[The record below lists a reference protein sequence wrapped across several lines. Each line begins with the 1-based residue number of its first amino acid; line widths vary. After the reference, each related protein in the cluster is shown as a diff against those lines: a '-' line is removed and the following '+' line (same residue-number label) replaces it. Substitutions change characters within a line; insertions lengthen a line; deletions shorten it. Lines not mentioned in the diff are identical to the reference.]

1 MANSATT
8 ENPAKEAAAP
18 AKRGRKL
25 LFIVFGV
32 LLGIGAGGGYFY
44 LQQSK
49 AAAQSKP
56 EKDRRG
62 RDNDEQKNDAEQTN
76 DEEPTAKSKTDPRT
90 ADLAL
95 PDDSA
100 VKQVIEMQPFIVNLA
115 DKSEARYLRLAVSL
129 GLSEVFEEKPDP
141 LFITRV
147 RNALLAVLSSRTSD
161 EVLSLEGKTKLRK
174 DLLRAARAAST
185 EHKVEAIYIT
195 EFIVQL

>member
-1 MANSATT
+1 MANSAAT
-8 ENPAKEAAAP
+8 ENPAKEAVAP
-18 AKRGRKL
+18 TKKGRKML
-25 LFIVFGV
+25 LIVFGV

-44 LQQSK
+44 FQQSR

-56 EKDRRG
+56 EKDRRT
-62 RDNDEQKNDAEQTN
+62 RADDEQKNDAEQAN
-76 DEEPTAKSKTDPRT
+76 DEERAAKSKTDPRA

-115 DKSEARYLRLAVSL
+115 DKSEARYLRLTISL
-129 GLSEVFEEKPDP
+129 GLSEVFEEKPPP

-161 EVLSLEGKTKLRK
+161 EVLSNEGKAKLRK
-174 DLLRAARAAST
+174 DLLRAARTAST
-185 EHKVEAIYIT
+185 EYKVEAIYIT